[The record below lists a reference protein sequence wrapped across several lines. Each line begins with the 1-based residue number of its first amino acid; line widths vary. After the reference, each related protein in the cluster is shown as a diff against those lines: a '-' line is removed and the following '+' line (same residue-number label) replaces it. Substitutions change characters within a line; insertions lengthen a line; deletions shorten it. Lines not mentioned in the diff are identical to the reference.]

1 MCGYRC
7 YPKLVGKW
15 TEWSA
20 ESNEDPRTEK
30 GCQPSNNLSDI
41 SQCLRKCNLILLT
54 AGGAVALW
62 FVRSFRIKQSGFK
75 SWPRTLCCVVGQHT
89 LLLRCLSPPRCINLT
104 LACDLIL
111 VPAKGFFRKVVVYYV
126 LFLFAMHLLK
136 ILNTIICTAQVLLLC
151 VKSCLPPWHNYSE
164 IDDILLP
171 IKTKIDR
178 S

>member
-1 MCGYRC
+1 MVIAVI
-7 YPKLVGKW
+7 LNLLQ
-15 TEWSA
+15 
-20 ESNEDPRTEK
+20 NEGSEV
-30 GCQPSNNLSDI
+30 
-41 SQCLRKCNLILLT
+41 LRVMKTHVQKKVVIQATILLT

-62 FVRSFRIKQSGFK
+62 FVRSFLIKQSGFK

-126 LFLFAMHLLK
+126 PFIFAMHLLK

-171 IKTKIDR
+171 IQKSIVLNEGSTK
-178 S
+178 